1 MTRNPDPPRPS
12 RSRLAILLLP
22 AAVSFLALS
31 VSRPPAAEP
40 AAAPPSAEPPGSAPL
55 AAAAADIALQTLA
68 SGRPSLT
75 SIASAG
81 DARLFLTQQTGQIV
95 VWNGTAILPAPFL
108 DLSGA
113 VSCCGERGLLSVAF
127 HPRYASTGF
136 FFVNYTNTPAG
147 DTVIARYR
155 VSSGNPN
162 AADPASGVIL
172 KTITQPFANHNGGE
186 LQFGPDGYLYVGMG
200 DGGSANDPMC
210 NAQRDDTLLGKL
222 LRIDVDQNVATPPF
236 YGIPPTNPLFSGAT
250 PNEIWD
256 KGLRNPWRFSF
267 DRATGDL
274 YIGDVGQSAV
284 EEIDFEPHGGAGGRN
299 YGWKIME
306 GSLCGGGG
314 SSACPAGVPPC
325 MSPLFTPPI
334 YEYGHGSGDCSV
346 TGGYVYRGSAMP
358 SFRGVYFYGDYCT
371 GRIWGNG
378 QLLTARAPGLTTF
391 GEDAA
396 GELYAATE
404 SGVLY
409 RIVETGVVPTAT
421 PTSTVTPTAR
431 PTVTVTPSAT
441 AVPPTA
447 TPSPA
452 EPTPR
457 PLRRR
462 PTPRVIVRPPL

>member
-1 MTRNPDPPRPS
+1 MLRTPAPLRPS
-12 RSRLAILLLP
+12 SFSSRPLAAVLAVSAFWLLP
-22 AAVSFLALS
+22 SMPSNDAH
-31 VSRPPAAEP
+31 PPAP
-40 AAAPPSAEPPGSAPL
+40 APF
-55 AAAAADIALQTLA
+55 AAAAADIALQPLA

-186 LQFGPDGYLYVGMG
+186 LQFGPDGYLYIGMG

-236 YGIPPTNPLFSGAT
+236 YGIPPTNPFLSGGV
-250 PNEIWD
+250 PNEIWA

-274 YIGDVGQSAV
+274 YIGDVGQSAR
-284 EEIDFEPHGGAGGRN
+284 EEIDFEPHGSAGGRN

-306 GSLCGGGG
+306 GTICGGGG

-325 MSPLFTPPI
+325 MSPLFIAPI
-334 YEYGHGSGDCSV
+334 YEYSHGAGDCSV

-358 SFRGVYFYGDYCT
+358 SFQGVYFYGDYCT
-371 GRIWGNG
+371 GRIWANG
-378 QLLTARAPGLTTF
+378 QLLTARASGLTTF

-404 SGVLY
+404 GGALY
-409 RIVETGVVPTAT
+409 RIVEAGVVPTAT
-421 PTSTVTPTAR
+421 ATPTLTPTA
-431 PTVTVTPSAT
+431 TPSAT

-447 TPSPA
+447 TPAPT
-452 EPTPR
+452 ETPR

>member
-1 MTRNPDPPRPS
+1 MAFRPLGEIAMLRNPDPLRPS
-12 RSRLAILLLP
+12 PSSSRPLATLLAASVSVLLP
-22 AAVSFLALS
+22 SMPSNDAH
-31 VSRPPAAEP
+31 PPA
-40 AAAPPSAEPPGSAPL
+40 SAPL
-55 AAAAADIALQTLA
+55 AAAAAEIALQPLA

-75 SIASAG
+75 SIVHAG
-81 DARLFLTQQTGQIV
+81 DSRLFLTQQTGQIV
-95 VWNGTAILPAPFL
+95 VWNGTAILPGAFL

-136 FFVNYTNTPAG
+136 FFVNYTNRAG

-155 VSSGNPN
+155 VFPGNPN
-162 AADPASGVIL
+162 AADPDSGVIL
-172 KTITQPFANHNGGE
+172 KTIAQPFANHNGGE
-186 LQFGPDGYLYVGMG
+186 LQFGPDGFLYVGMG

-236 YGIPPTNPLFSGAT
+236 YGIPPTNPFLSGGT
-250 PNEIWD
+250 PNEIWA

-274 YIGDVGQSAV
+274 YIGDVGQGAR
-284 EEIDFEPHGGAGGRN
+284 EEIDFEPRGSAGGRN

-325 MSPLFTPPI
+325 TSPLFTPPL
-334 YEYGHGSGDCSV
+334 YEYSHGSGDCSV

-358 SFRGVYFYGDYCT
+358 SFQGVYFYGDYCT

-378 QLLTARAPGLTTF
+378 QLLTARAPNLTTF

-404 SGVLY
+404 GGVFY
-409 RIVETGVVPTAT
+409 RIIETGVVPAAT
-421 PTSTVTPTAR
+421 PTPTATPTAR
-431 PTVTVTPSAT
+431 PTAT
-441 AVPPTA
+441 PTA
-447 TPSPA
+447 PAPPSIDRPA
-452 EPTPR
+452 PEPRLP
-457 PLRRR
+457 PRR
-462 PTPRVIVRPPL
+462 PTLREIVRGTP

>member
-1 MTRNPDPPRPS
+1 MTRNPDLPRPS
-12 RSRLAILLLP
+12 RSRLAILLFP

-55 AAAAADIALQTLA
+55 AAAAAEIALQPLA

-75 SIASAG
+75 SIVSAS

-95 VWNGTAILPAPFL
+95 LWNGAAILPAPFL

-113 VSCCGERGLLSVAF
+113 VSCCGERGLLSVTF

-136 FFVNYTNTPAG
+136 FFVDYTNTSG

-155 VSSGNPN
+155 VFPGNPD
-162 AADPASGVIL
+162 AADPGSGVIL
-172 KTITQPFANHNGGE
+172 KTIAQPFANHNGGE
-186 LQFGPDGYLYVGMG
+186 LQFGPDGYLYIGMG

-236 YGIPPTNPLFSGAT
+236 YGIPPTNPFLSGGT
-250 PNEIWD
+250 PNEIWA

-274 YIGDVGQSAV
+274 YIGDVGQGAV
-284 EEIDFEPHGGAGGRN
+284 EEIDFEPRGGAGGRN

-314 SSACPAGVPPC
+314 AGACPTGVPPC

-404 SGVLY
+404 SGALY
-409 RIVETGVVPTAT
+409 RIIETGVVPTAT
-421 PTSTVTPTAR
+421 ATPTAG
-431 PTVTVTPSAT
+431 PTATPSAT
-441 AVPPTA
+441 ALPLTGRPA
-447 TPSPA
+447 PAPPSP
-452 EPTPR
+452 P
-457 PLRRR
+457 RR
-462 PTPRVIVRPPL
+462 PTPREIVRPTP